1 MTPVEEPRL
10 SKKRHCLLLSGGAFS
25 LVEIVMVIGIISF
38 ALVPVFALLPLGLGM
53 AKDAMQKSAYG
64 HIILKISNELSVL
77 PFENVGEPQEFYFDR
92 AGGLVRNPEDAS
104 FSAIVHPVT
113 GSSDALFPGAGRLAN
128 LEQQFRNIEVVV
140 SRAGIQDP
148 EAFRMVLCIANSGR

>member
-1 MTPVEEPRL
+1 MTPVDEPRF
-10 SKKRHCLLLSGGAFS
+10 SKKCLCLMLSGGAFS
-25 LVEIVMVIGIISF
+25 LVEIVMVIGIISI

-64 HIILKISNELSVL
+64 QIILKISNELSVL
-77 PFENVGEPQEFYFDR
+77 PFEDAGETQKFYFDQ
-92 AGGLVRNPEDAS
+92 AGGLVRNPADAS
-104 FSAIVHPVT
+104 FSAIVHPLT
-113 GSSDALFPGAGRLAN
+113 GSCDGFFPGAGRLAN